1 MDDDKFLKL
10 MLVMLAITALTIGL
24 DLFYWR
30 PQ

>member
-24 DLFYWR
+24 DLFYWS
-30 PQ
+30 P